1 MIIAIDGQSSSG
13 KSTLSCALADVLG
26 YLFLGSGSIYRLM
39 AYAKSKDM
47 DIDAYIQRLHSELKY
62 VFASGEMQVWVDGE
76 NLTACLHDHNITQL
90 ASEMAKNASLR
101 EKLLQLQK
109 SFDTPKGLVAEGRDM
124 GTVIF
129 PEARLKLFLV
139 SDIEIRA
146 KRRLAQ
152 FNEVGLE
159 RSLEEEMHWLKL
171 RDHRDE
177 TRVLSPLI
185 PAKDAILIDT
195 SLGSFQENL
204 EKILTLYQQCKPS

>member
-1 MIIAIDGQSSSG
+1 
-13 KSTLSCALADVLG
+13 
-26 YLFLGSGSIYRLM
+26 M